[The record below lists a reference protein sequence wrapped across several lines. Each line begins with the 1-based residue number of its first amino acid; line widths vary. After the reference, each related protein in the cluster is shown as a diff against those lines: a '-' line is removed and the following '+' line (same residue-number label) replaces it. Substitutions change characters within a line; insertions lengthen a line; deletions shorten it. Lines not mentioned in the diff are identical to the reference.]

1 MTGERGTTCPEC
13 GTPRGADNTPSCDC
27 TARASEA
34 LRETRTAEAAAAE
47 DFDPLRIRPYVE
59 MRPAPEEP
67 APATPAETAPLAE
80 TARPPQPPAP
90 LAETA
95 PQPQPPAALGAAAEP
110 DAPTDEPEAGRP
122 RRRSRRTVLLA
133 AGGAGAAVVAV
144 AGFALFSYRAPARD
158 QVVQEVRES
167 IPETTTR
174 APSSAPAPAPPV
186 TPRPPLSS
194 PSATA
199 DPSPSRGS
207 APPSPT
213 ATASASA
220 SRAAAS
226 PTPSTTPSGT
236 PGTTPSAPPV
246 LRRGDTGPEVTEL
259 QQRLRQL
266 NLYGDQV
273 NGTFTRPVED
283 AVRNYQLAR
292 GITSDDLGTYG
303 PATRRSLESETT
315 EP

>member
-13 GTPRGADNTPSCDC
+13 GTPRGPDNTPSCDC

-59 MRPAPEEP
+59 VRPAPEEP
-67 APATPAETAPLAE
+67 
-80 TARPPQPPAP
+80 PPAP
-90 LAETA
+90 PAGTA
-95 PQPQPPAALGAAAEP
+95 PPPHPQAPAPLGPATEP
-110 DAPTDEPEAGRP
+110 GAPTAGTPVGRP

-133 AGGAGAAVVAV
+133 AGGAGVAVVAV
-144 AGFALFSYRAPARD
+144 AGFALFSYQAPARD
-158 QVVQEVRES
+158 RAAQEVRES

-186 TPRPPLSS
+186 TPPPSRPS

-207 APPSPT
+207 ASPSPT
-213 ATASASA
+213 PTASASA

-236 PGTTPSAPPV
+236 PRTPGTTPATPPV

-259 QQRLRQL
+259 QQRLREL

-283 AVRNYQLAR
+283 AVRTYQLAR
-292 GITSDDLGTYG
+292 GIRGDDWGTYG